1 MPLTKRQKEILDHI
15 GTFIEEW
22 GYAPS
27 FEEIAEHF
35 GYASLATVHEH
46 LSNLE
51 RKGYIRKAYNE
62 SRSIELVDRSRG
74 ATVPFELPLLGTVAA
89 GLPIEAVEDTETLS
103 VPPDMVRRN
112 RENYVLRVEG
122 DSMIDEQIR
131 HGDYIVVAAQDS
143 AEDGQM
149 VVALVGGDSATVK
162 KLYREAGGRVRLQPA
177 NPTMRPIVEDA
188 RNVRIQGVVV
198 GVIRKYQ

>member
-1 MPLTKRQKEILDHI
+1 MPLTKRQKEILDYI
-15 GTFIEEW
+15 DGFIAAR

-46 LSNLE
+46 LTNLE

-62 SRSIELVDRSRG
+62 SRSIEVVEPGLG
-74 ATVPFELPLLGTVAA
+74 APTVELPLLGAVAA
-89 GLPIEAVEDTETLS
+89 GLPIEAIQDSETIA
-103 VPPDMVRRN
+103 VPPDMVRRQ

-122 DSMIDEQIR
+122 NSMIEEQIR
-131 HGDYIVVAAQDS
+131 DGDYIVVQAQQT
-143 AEDGQM
+143 AEDGDM

-162 KLYREAGGRVRLQPA
+162 KLYREAGGKVRLQPA
-177 NPTMRPIVEDA
+177 NPTMDPIVVDA
-188 RNVRIQGVVV
+188 RDVRVQGVVV
-198 GVIRKYQ
+198 GVIRKY